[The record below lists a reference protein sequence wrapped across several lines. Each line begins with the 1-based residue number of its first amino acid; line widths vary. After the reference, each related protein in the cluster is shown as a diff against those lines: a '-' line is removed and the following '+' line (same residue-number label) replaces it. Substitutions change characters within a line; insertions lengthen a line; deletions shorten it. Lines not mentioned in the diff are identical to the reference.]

1 MLRLTGT
8 LCSDFAFLYS
18 IIFCEAV
25 AIYGII
31 MAIVISNMAE
41 VWEDLGCPASPEMT
55 SGPQWG
61 WQPSVGQSCEQCPSS
76 DFGHFCGSGSPW
88 AGGLCGGPCPC

>member
-1 MLRLTGT
+1 MLAGLAQIGGGCLGWGRAWDAVLKLTGM
-8 LCSDFAFLYS
+8 LYSDFAFLHS

-41 VWEDLGCPASPEMT
+41 VWEDLGCPASCEVA
-55 SGPQWG
+55 SGPQWA
-61 WQPSVGQSCEQCPSS
+61 WAA
-76 DFGHFCGSGSPW
+76 GHGT
-88 AGGLCGGPCPC
+88 AL